1 MIRCNYLV
9 YDSDCGEKVFD
20 LDNRVSVGAASI
32 VVQAD
37 YERSA
42 DWRKS
47 SWSASNGNCVEV
59 AMLRHGL
66 VGVRDSKEAGQGP
79 VLVFEGAAWMS
90 FIESVKIGS

>member
-1 MIRCNYLV
+1 M
-9 YDSDCGEKVFD
+9 FD
-20 LDNRVSVGAASI
+20 ADDRVPVGAVSI

-37 YERSA
+37 DEIGA
-42 DWRKS
+42 DWPENSWAAAVAWAPWRKS

-59 AMLRHGL
+59 ATLRHGL
-66 VGVRDSKEAGQGP
+66 VGVRDSKEAPGGP

>member
-1 MIRCNYLV
+1 MHYLV

-20 LDNRVSVGAASI
+20 PDDRVSVGAASI

-37 YERSA
+37 DEISA

-59 AMLRHGL
+59 AALRHGL